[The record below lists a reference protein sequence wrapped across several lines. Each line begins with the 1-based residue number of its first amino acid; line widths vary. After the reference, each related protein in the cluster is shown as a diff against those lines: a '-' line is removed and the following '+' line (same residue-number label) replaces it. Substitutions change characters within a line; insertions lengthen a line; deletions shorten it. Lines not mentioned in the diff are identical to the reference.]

1 MVRFAEL
8 APWWTGI
15 ISPSADMEQLS
26 ALIAFKPLHIKLG
39 VGKNSAKLSSY
50 MSCLQIQSCV
60 WSGPTDCVLFAAS

>member
-26 ALIAFKPLHIKLG
+26 ALIVFKPLHIKLG
-39 VGKNSAKLSSY
+39 VGKNSAKLSS
-50 MSCLQIQSCV
+50 
-60 WSGPTDCVLFAAS
+60 